1 MLRHKSLRNKERS
14 VATHVVTATASQS
27 IEEREIT
34 TSHTAKRRSSEVS
47 KIAQMQLSVAMSNL
61 EREPRGARKVREVRE
76 AKEVREVKEVKEED
90 ETTAVDATIIVV
102 ALAES
107 LSNRVATKSSDQKP
121 LTTIRS
127 NK

>member
-1 MLRHKSLRNKERS
+1 VK
-14 VATHVVTATASQS
+14 
-27 IEEREIT
+27 
-34 TSHTAKRRSSEVS
+34 
-47 KIAQMQLSVAMSNL
+47 
-61 EREPRGARKVREVRE
+61 EVRE
-76 AKEVREVKEVKEED
+76 AREVKEVKEVKEED
-90 ETTAVDATIIVV
+90 VTTVVDATIIVV